1 MACGTGVGCIAS
13 PEAVVVGGAEIA
25 AGGYVA
31 VHGGIGLGKNLAQ
44 MSANK
49 SGGNRTEGHHPWPKY
64 LLGPE
69 KQELYHLDPEMHSRY
84 HSELDRYLSRKYG
97 QDYYEKIFDT
107 TKKRNDLLESL
118 LDFNKDFDET
128 YDTHTYETLE
138 DVLKDEDLL
147 PK

>member
-1 MACGTGVGCIAS
+1 
-13 PEAVVVGGAEIA
+13 
-25 AGGYVA
+25 
-31 VHGGIGLGKNLAQ
+31 
-44 MSANK
+44 
-49 SGGNRTEGHHPWPKY
+49 
-64 LLGPE
+64 
-69 KQELYHLDPEMHSRY
+69 
-84 HSELDRYLSRKYG
+84 LDRYLSRKYG